1 MMNESTPPDEL
12 TVCMPTWNS
21 EPVLRQTLDC
31 LAESARNASID
42 IRSLII
48 IDNESEDRT
57 TEIARDAAAEFDWEA
72 KIRSIPCLLPKARET
87 AIKIVDTD
95 WFLFLDDDVLISPKY
110 ISRLCEAVSPAVG
123 AVQGR
128 KESRREKNNSMWV
141 HSRSKRGGTHA
152 TLVRTS
158 AARGVSFPPDLHILE
173 DEYLRQHI
181 ELKGYLWIFNHQA
194 FFDHKS
200 QNRHSQ
206 AWKHGYLGGKYSL
219 SKFHYHLLDAP
230 FAVLRGKSPVNQASL
245 LFGWLYGYLRY
256 QRIEF

>member
-1 MMNESTPPDEL
+1 MSENTPPDEL

-21 EPVLRQTLDC
+21 EPVLRQTLEN
-31 LAESARNASID
+31 LAESVENGPID

-57 TEIARDAAAEFDWEA
+57 TEIARDATAEFDWEA
-72 KIRSIPCLLPKARET
+72 RIRSKPCSLPKAREM
-87 AIKIVDTD
+87 AIELVDTD

-110 ISRLCEAVSPAVG
+110 ISRHCEAVSPAVG

-128 KESRREKNNSMWV
+128 KASLREKHNSMWV

-158 AARGVSFPPDLHILE
+158 AVRDVSFPSDLHLLE
-173 DEYLRQHI
+173 DEYLRQYV
-181 ELKGYLWIFNHQA
+181 ESKGYLWMFNHQA
-194 FFDHKS
+194 FFDHEN

-206 AWKHGYLGGKYSL
+206 SWKHGYLGAKYNL

-230 FAVLRGKSPVNQASL
+230 FAILRGKSPVNQARL

-256 QRIEF
+256 QRNES